1 MHPVPSYL
9 LARASVAL
17 AVFAALLGSTAPSP
31 LYPTYLQTFSLS
43 HAMVTEIFA
52 TYALGT
58 LVALLVS
65 SRIGSSV
72 TDPRRMMLPGLVIT
86 AAGALTFAFANDV
99 TMLLAGRFLNGI
111 GTGGIT
117 AMASASLYELSPP
130 HKRGQ
135 AAILA
140 TLAFTGG
147 AAGGP
152 LMSSAA
158 MALNFA
164 PTVSPFLFIVVV
176 SCVAGLGLAVSS
188 WPDWRM
194 QGVAKSGEDD
204 PEERSRAVIPLFV
217 LSCLAVGIAWMLGSF
232 IMAVGA
238 DLGKKLYGL
247 QGAGLAGMIAA
258 IFQLFAGLGQALCGR
273 AGPRRSIGAGLV
285 GIIVVQLVLLALA
298 GSRHGYLV
306 LGLMAACGFAYGA
319 CFVGALGLASS
330 SASRARRATYIS
342 GFYIVGY
349 LLNALPT
356 LAMGLLIDRIGLG
369 NAFDVFGLVVV
380 LIAAAGLVL
389 TWAVRRY

>member
-1 MHPVPSYL
+1 MHSVPSYF

-72 TDPRRMMLPGLVIT
+72 SDPRRMMLPGLVIT
-86 AAGALTFAFANDV
+86 AAGALTFAFAHDV

-135 AAILA
+135 AATLA

-158 MALNFA
+158 IALNFA
-164 PTVSPFLFIVVV
+164 PTVSPFLFIVAVA
-176 SCVAGLGLAVSS
+176 CVAGLGLILSS
-188 WPDWRM
+188 WPDWKTKD
-194 QGVAKSGEDD
+194 ATDSGSED

-217 LSCLAVGIAWMLGSF
+217 LSCIAVGIAWMVGSF
-232 IMAVGA
+232 IMAVCQRRSKIRPRGGA
-238 DLGKKLYGL
+238 KVGHLWRAHETAGTVAPPSRRRCRGEKAVSLRQKPEQASLSCVRRPMKPVMAVRG
-247 QGAGLAGMIAA
+247 GAGRPFVDDAG
-258 IFQLFAGLGQALCGR
+258 QSHDTPAGWPYVLNPTDQPRGKTLRR
-273 AGPRRSIGAGLV
+273 A
-285 GIIVVQLVLLALA
+285 A
-298 GSRHGYLV
+298 GSVTIVSKSMKASLSAITSGKAQHFS
-306 LGLMAACGFAYGA
+306 ACS
-319 CFVGALGLASS
+319 CVSK
-330 SASRARRATYIS
+330 
-342 GFYIVGY
+342 V
-349 LLNALPT
+349 
-356 LAMGLLIDRIGLG
+356 
-369 NAFDVFGLVVV
+369 
-380 LIAAAGLVL
+380 
-389 TWAVRRY
+389 